1 MSTLDGRQRAECG
14 VVSLRQTR
22 VRARVR
28 PDRRRPLNAP
38 NTLSS
43 YSTPLST
50 ILKMNNGK
58 KGPPQAP
65 PKYLNDFSK
74 ALANEVRILLQE
86 VGQLR
91 DERRQLQY
99 EIAELMA
106 VKSKH
111 GAGGEYTPDWRPP
124 VAPEAIAP
132 PPPPPAVDEGAL
144 TPAKPAWRTVVKH
157 DRRERT
163 KHKAPAA
170 PPQIAAAPAPAPTP
184 QMPAWA
190 QWKPNPLLTPQP
202 RMGSAP
208 SPGPAPAPKPADGLF
223 GPRTPPPK

>member
-1 MSTLDGRQRAECG
+1 
-14 VVSLRQTR
+14 
-22 VRARVR
+22 
-28 PDRRRPLNAP
+28 
-38 NTLSS
+38 
-43 YSTPLST
+43 
-50 ILKMNNGK
+50 MNGGK

-124 VAPEAIAP
+124 TGPEAIAP
-132 PPPPPAVDEGAL
+132 PPSAPAIEDGTPA
-144 TPAKPAWRTVVKH
+144 PAKPAWRTVVKH
-157 DRRERT
+157 DRRER
-163 KHKAPAA
+163 KQK
-170 PPQIAAAPAPAPTP
+170 APAPAQIAAPPAPAPVP
-184 QMPAWA
+184 QMPTWA
-190 QWKPNPLLTPQP
+190 QWKPNPLMAPQP
-202 RMGSAP
+202 RMGGAP
-208 SPGPAPAPKPADGLF
+208 SSSPAPTPKAADGLF